1 MNGIVN
7 KLAELADISINV
19 DDMICAEIT
28 YGNDSSEVPDWY
40 AKSTAK
46 GVLIGASN
54 ARGYVSPCITIA
66 EFTCENRGGYFR
78 SYTIANLLTY
88 ATRDYFDGSITYTVK
103 FTTTNTG
110 AQCYA
115 YKKQTQDSKLP
126 YLAIFLKS

>member
-28 YGNDSSEVPDWY
+28 YGNDSSEVPNWY
-40 AKSTAK
+40 TQSTAK
-46 GVLIGASN
+46 GVLIGVSN
-54 ARGYVSPCITIA
+54 ARNYVSPCITIA

-78 SYTIANLLTY
+78 SYSMTNVLTY
-88 ATRDYFDGSITYTVK
+88 STYDSYDSSITYTVK
-103 FTTTNTG
+103 FVTTNTG

-115 YKKQTQDSKLP
+115 YKKQSQVSKLD